1 MDMMADANLIGGI
14 ATNESRLEI
23 LDWYHLVENLYKVGG
38 DQALLARVEAF
49 LWRGNVMAAIAEF
62 DRRSHPQVDNFT
74 AVLD

>member
-1 MDMMADANLIGGI
+1 MDDQGIWNLIGGI

-49 LWRGNVMAAIAEF
+49 LWRGNVAAFLLPNLTGGHI
-62 DRRSHPQVDNFT
+62 
-74 AVLD
+74 LK